1 MILVYY
7 LIMINLTAFVLYGI
21 DKRKAIN
28 HSRRISEATLI
39 MVAAI
44 GGALGAFAGMLVF
57 HHKTKKK
64 KFQIT
69 VPILLAFYIILNAFF
84 LYQNYHIVITEYDY
98 QSPKVSESMD
108 GYVIVQISDLH
119 NQWFGFDEKILLSKI
134 RKCEP
139 DMIVV
144 TGDVLDSGHTCY
156 EFAED
161 FFRGAVD
168 IAPVYYITGNHEEW
182 LKGKRF
188 DKFLT
193 DIEKMG
199 VRLLDDKM
207 TCIDSTPTGFSD
219 EIFDESSVSG
229 ENEQN
234 DGASGSGENE
244 QNDGASGSGGNEQN
258 DGASGSG
265 ENYQNGDVVRGFKL
279 VGISESS
286 LGGNIKSKVDSIKEE
301 CTLSGGDEDTLM
313 ILLAHEP
320 RYLESYNS
328 AGADL
333 VLVGHNHGG
342 QFVVP
347 GKGGFISPD
356 MEIFPKFYGGRHSFN
371 DTTMIISRGLG
382 NSVIPVRINNYPEI
396 VKITLH
402 AE

>member
-64 KFQIT
+64 KFRIT
-69 VPILLAFYIILNAFF
+69 VPILLVFYIILNAFF

-98 QSPKVSESMD
+98 QSAKVSESMD

-119 NQWFGFDEKILLSKI
+119 NQWFGFDGKILLSKI

-219 EIFDESSVSG
+219 EIFD
-229 ENEQN
+229 
-234 DGASGSGENE
+234 GASGSGEN
-244 QNDGASGSGGNEQN
+244 D
-258 DGASGSG
+258 
-265 ENYQNGDVVRGFKL
+265 QNGDVVRGFKL